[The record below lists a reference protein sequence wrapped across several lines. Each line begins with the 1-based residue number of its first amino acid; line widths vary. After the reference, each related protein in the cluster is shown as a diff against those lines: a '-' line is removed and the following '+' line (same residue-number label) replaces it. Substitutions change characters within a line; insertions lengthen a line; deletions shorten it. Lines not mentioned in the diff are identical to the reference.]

1 MTAFRSI
8 GAPLEN
14 DGSGTEPIEV
24 RKDLA
29 GLVTGA
35 GVLPGADSPLVSGT
49 AGWAYQVG
57 RCNLVSSRGSSDGV
71 HLWGNDGPV
80 TVSTADDGT
89 SLSAP
94 GSGVSRVDII
104 YGLHPSNGENA
115 DTTSQPYF
123 AVRKGT
129 PASSPQ
135 PPTLPAGALELARN
149 TMTSS
154 ATSTSSTGNS
164 IQQTA
169 EAAEPIESAPLTI
182 QYSSEA
188 NVDMTGA
195 ANAWVDWLTLATLNV
210 PSWATRVDVVIEVNA
225 MTYSSTCPRH
235 GSAPRSGPRKARRS
249 AGRTTRGRVWVL
261 GDVLDSHGVPGGE
274 PASGLPGPS
283 QRDRRRDPGR
293 RFQQHDHHGKGAVLP
308 VRSILVGELRTGRR
322 ITQIPVSGASWS
334 VQHRG
339 TGEISVDIPI
349 QAEDFR
355 NLEREWFGGLYPG
368 MPGLYPS
375 DETFPEAATP
385 VWRPGDGLRSEFLSA
400 IEPARCFMAILE
412 DDIVVEAGPIWAWD
426 YTDSRGILKV
436 KALGLRSLF
445 NHRYVMG
452 VLASGWASWSVT
464 YSGLSLGT
472 IAKRLVALAMS
483 HSGGGAADRPPGR

>member
-1 MTAFRSI
+1 M
-8 GAPLEN
+8 
-14 DGSGTEPIEV
+14 
-24 RKDLA
+24 
-29 GLVTGA
+29 
-35 GVLPGADSPLVSGT
+35 
-49 AGWAYQVG
+49 
-57 RCNLVSSRGSSDGV
+57 
-71 HLWGNDGPV
+71 
-80 TVSTADDGT
+80 
-89 SLSAP
+89 
-94 GSGVSRVDII
+94 
-104 YGLHPSNGENA
+104 
-115 DTTSQPYF
+115 
-123 AVRKGT
+123 
-129 PASSPQ
+129 
-135 PPTLPAGALELARN
+135 
-149 TMTSS
+149 
-154 ATSTSSTGNS
+154 
-164 IQQTA
+164 
-169 EAAEPIESAPLTI
+169 
-182 QYSSEA
+182 
-188 NVDMTGA
+188 
-195 ANAWVDWLTLATLNV
+195 
-210 PSWATRVDVVIEVNA
+210 
-225 MTYSSTCPRH
+225 
-235 GSAPRSGPRKARRS
+235 
-249 AGRTTRGRVWVL
+249 
-261 GDVLDSHGVPGGE
+261 
-274 PASGLPGPS
+274 
-283 QRDRRRDPGR
+283 
-293 RFQQHDHHGKGAVLP
+293 
-308 VRSILVGELRTGRR
+308 RSILVGELRTGRR

-483 HSGGGAADRPPGR
+483 HSGGGLPIDLPDDETAADDADHTRTYRGHELATVLTRLDQLMDVQNGPDITFEPYLTTDRLGIRWRMRVGTEAQPMLYQAGDDWVWDASAAQGGVSGLSVSRDATALAQRSWVTGAGMDEALLMARREPTQIGEGDLRDVGFPLMEVSEARSSIEHQATADSWATGNLRAVLRPMQTWSCEVIARPTNTAGARPPALSSVSTGPGTGPRSGSRPHTHCCPCCSRWATARSTAPGSSASLATSARLSSSPWPR